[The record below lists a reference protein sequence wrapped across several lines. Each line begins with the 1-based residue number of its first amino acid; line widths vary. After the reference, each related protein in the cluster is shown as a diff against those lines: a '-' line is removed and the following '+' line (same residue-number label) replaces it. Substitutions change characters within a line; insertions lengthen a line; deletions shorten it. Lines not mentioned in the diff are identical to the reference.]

1 VVVVEAQPF
10 RFATECSTMI
20 ILGIVMLIVA
30 LGAMCWLLFNLAVFA
45 LPLFA
50 GVSVGLAAMNSGAG
64 PIGGILVGLLAGAAT
79 LTAGQLVFTL
89 APSAP
94 VRLAVAALFAA
105 PAAVAGY
112 HATHGLAA
120 IAVPA
125 DGWRHA
131 FAIVGAIVIGL
142 TALARLSLP
151 YDPGKRSAPAA
162 TLAPRR

>member
-1 VVVVEAQPF
+1 
-10 RFATECSTMI
+10 MI
-20 ILGIVMLIVA
+20 ILGIIMLIVA
-30 LGAMCWLLFNLAVFA
+30 LCAMCWLLFNLAILA

-89 APSAP
+89 TPSAA

-105 PAAVAGY
+105 PAGIAGY

-151 YDPGKRSAPAA
+151 YDPGRRSAPAA